1 MRPKHLV
8 QSRNYIIPN
17 TSAVIRPSL
26 FTRYSIHYLNKF
38 DLVFSFTAYSGNLVS
53 TLMKDSFLSICGK
66 NLIHMFRYDDETDHK
81 LSQFTRVLLRCRQ
94 LTIPS
99 PSNPIF
105 SFFSNFNFFLPLFIR
120 LVPNRARRIK
130 PKENFPR
137 AQFVCGAVAVLEVFN
152 PIRMIIFVAHETE
165 ALVFTQFD

>member
-38 DLVFSFTAYSGNLVS
+38 DLVFSFTAYSGNLVD

-66 NLIHMFRYDDETDHK
+66 KIIHMFRYDDETDHK
-81 LSQFTRVLLRCRQ
+81 LSQFT
-94 LTIPS
+94 PS
-99 PSNPIF
+99 PLEVSPINDTF
-105 SFFSNFNFFLPLFIR
+105 SFRSSLFSQISVFSFLYSYGLFQIEQEGLNQR
-120 LVPNRARRIK
+120 K
-130 PKENFPR
+130 PFLAHNSS
-137 AQFVCGAVAVLEVFN
+137 VVLW
-152 PIRMIIFVAHETE
+152 
-165 ALVFTQFD
+165 LS